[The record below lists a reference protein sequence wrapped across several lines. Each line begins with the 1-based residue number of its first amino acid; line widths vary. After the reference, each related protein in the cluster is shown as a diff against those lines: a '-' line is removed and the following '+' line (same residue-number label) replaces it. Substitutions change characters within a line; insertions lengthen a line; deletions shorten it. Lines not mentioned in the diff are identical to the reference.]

1 MVAQSILRRPIVTE
15 KSTLLQEVRTYVFEV
30 APEATKQEIWRAVEI
45 AFDVRV
51 ERVNTMRVK
60 GKMKRFGARLSRQ
73 RSWKKAIVR
82 LAQGESITIF
92 EGV

>member
-51 ERVNTMRVK
+51 EKVNTMRVK

-73 RSWKKAIVR
+73 RSWKKAIVT

>member
-15 KSTLLQEVRTYVFEV
+15 KSTLLQEERTYVFEV
-30 APEATKQEIWRAVEI
+30 APEATKQEIRSAVES
-45 AFDVRV
+45 AFDVKV
-51 ERVNTMRVK
+51 QRVNTMRVL
-60 GKMKRFGARLSRQ
+60 GKRKRYGARLSRQ
-73 RSWKKAIVR
+73 RSWKKAIVT